1 MYVVFLIKI
10 VVTGFLIIYKCVINK
25 YTCRKTIAVIF
36 VVKIMIELLAIGF
49 TQSLI

>member
-1 MYVVFLIKI
+1 MCCFFFIKI

-25 YTCRKTIAVIF
+25 YTCGKTFAVMFI
-36 VVKIMIELLAIGF
+36 VKIMIELLAIGF